1 MASTQSSTSFSRS
14 KLVGSAGNADY
25 RDLIRTS
32 LNVDAE
38 FLILGMMLEYRSGNT
53 TMRSYECTRDQ
64 IDAIYASERLK
75 LPFTG
80 ILLVG
85 Y

>member
-1 MASTQSSTSFSRS
+1 
-14 KLVGSAGNADY
+14 
-25 RDLIRTS
+25 
-32 LNVDAE
+32 
-38 FLILGMMLEYRSGNT
+38 MLEYHTGKT
-53 TMRSYECTRDQ
+53 TIHSYERTRDQ
-64 IDAIYASERLK
+64 IDAIYASDRLK